1 MPEPRPTV
9 LIYRR
14 NLLTFSE
21 TFIHRQVRSLTRWNG
36 VVVGTPI
43 EGGIPLDAL
52 NYRAIQMP
60 DPSSG
65 VVKKKTLADKL
76 RRFVLRT
83 VHGSDVPH
91 EVQAQRTAKLIQRQ
105 PWFPQLRELS
115 PRLLHV
121 HFGTN
126 AEEAWPLAIALKIPM
141 VVTLHGYDASTYP
154 EWWES
159 GSGGRR
165 YRRYP
170 SALRAME
177 RWGAKFIVVSDA
189 LSECATSCYGLD
201 AASMK
206 KILIGVDTKAI
217 RQSPVPM
224 QERPRRVLFVGR
236 FVEKKG
242 VEYLI
247 RAFPDVKSK
256 VPDAQLMI
264 IGEGKLGENLRSIA
278 GDQDINFAGRQ
289 SADQVLI
296 EMQQARVLCAPSIRA
311 SNGDSE
317 GLPTVIPEAQASGL
331 PVVTS
336 DRAGST
342 EGLIDGVT
350 GIGFP
355 ERDHDALV
363 NALVRYLTDDA
374 FAASSSVA
382 ARRFAEDKLDMA
394 AQTLK
399 LEEHYDRLAGCLS

>member
-1 MPEPRPTV
+1 MLQPKPTV

-21 TFIHRQVRSLTRWNG
+21 TFIHRQVQSLTRWNG
-36 VVVGTPI
+36 VLVGTPI
-43 EGGIPLDAL
+43 EGGISLDGL

-60 DPSSG
+60 EPASG
-65 VVKKKTLADKL
+65 VVKKKTLSDKL

-83 VHGSDVPH
+83 IHGSDPPH
-91 EVQAQRTAKLIQRQ
+91 EVQAQRTAKLIRRQ
-105 PWFPQLRELS
+105 PWFGSLRELS

-126 AEEAWPLAIALKIPM
+126 AEEAWPLAIAFKIPM
-141 VVTLHGYDASTYP
+141 VVTLHGYDASTYS
-154 EWWES
+154 EWWEA

-170 SALRAME
+170 SALRAMAQ
-177 RWGAKFIVVSDA
+177 WGTKFITVSDA
-189 LSECATSCYGLD
+189 IAQCATQYGLD
-201 AASMK
+201 AAIMK

-217 RQSPVPM
+217 MPSPIPM
-224 QERPRRVLFVGR
+224 RERPRRVLFVGR

-242 VEYLI
+242 GEYLI
-247 RAFPDVKSK
+247 RAFADVKSR
-256 VPDAQLMI
+256 VPDAQLQI
-264 IGEGKLGENLRSIA
+264 IGEGKLAADLQSLTSDPA
-278 GDQDINFAGRQ
+278 INFAGRQ
-289 SADQVLI
+289 SADQVLVD
-296 EMQQARVLCAPSIRA
+296 MQHARVLCVPSIRA

-336 DRAGST
+336 DRAGAT
-342 EGLIDGVT
+342 EGMIDGVT
-350 GIGFP
+350 GIAFP

-374 FAASSSVA
+374 FAASSSAA
-382 ARRFAEDKLDMA
+382 ARRFAEDRLDMGA
-394 AQTLK
+394 HTLK
-399 LEEHYDRLAGCLS
+399 LEEYYDDLSAP